1 MSSGTRLSS
10 TFAVVP
16 SSPPSSS
23 STLPSS
29 FYRQTPRLSKKLT
42 LFVTRSTLISRQD
55 DLDLFVRRLFDMPP
69 SVKESRVVCEFFR
82 MAENDPVEV
91 FIPPA
96 ASSMETVRL
105 KNGSRVGLAEG
116 NDATVRGLPSKPKG
130 MRPRL
135 GMKHSTPDLRKLM
148 MSEELEDAY
157 DGFFGGASPP
167 SLALGGGFPRPPL
180 PNRTVS
186 DSPRSS
192 TSSSNTSTST
202 VVPSARLPSPLAVAI
217 APMFT
222 SAPAPVADTL
232 PLKVTP
238 RNKGGPLRH
247 FRSLQ
252 DLRQTAM
259 SLPAP
264 PLPSF
269 LSSPM
274 TRAATQPTP
283 RTYNIPTPI
292 ITQRSVSGPASVPA
306 TQRQRSASKSSISS
320 FDDGPVSPLLGLT
333 GSTSFRHGP
342 MGRLDR
348 VPEGASR
355 GSRRPARPPSCN
367 KTSIGHSPSPSSSSV
382 DSLRSSAAGSSWDM
396 GRATNEKGYPS
407 RRSSTDYSDGGGT
420 PATPPTPAMDG
431 AESCGPYYIDN
442 GQLSQNNKVP
452 PPPFFV
458 STIFILDRMQC

>member
-1 MSSGTRLSS
+1 
-10 TFAVVP
+10 
-16 SSPPSSS
+16 
-23 STLPSS
+23 
-29 FYRQTPRLSKKLT
+29 
-42 LFVTRSTLISRQD
+42 
-55 DLDLFVRRLFDMPP
+55 MPP
-69 SVKESRVVCEFFR
+69 SVKESRVVCDFFR

-91 FIPPA
+91 FIPPTT
-96 ASSMETVRL
+96 SSMDTVRL
-105 KNGSRVGLAEG
+105 KSGARVGLFEG
-116 NDATVRGLPSKPKG
+116 NDATVRGLASKPKG
-130 MRPRL
+130 TRPRI

-167 SLALGGGFPRPPL
+167 SLSLGGEFPRPLL

-192 TSSSNTSTST
+192 TSSGTTITST
-202 VVPSARLPSPLAVAI
+202 VAPSARIPSPLAVAI
-217 APMFT
+217 APMFS
-222 SAPAPVADTL
+222 SAPAPVADTP
-232 PLKVTP
+232 PLKTTP
-238 RNKGGPLRH
+238 RPKGGPLRH

-252 DLRQTAM
+252 DLRQTSA

-264 PLPSF
+264 PLPTF

-283 RTYNIPTPI
+283 RTYKVPSPI
-292 ITQRSVSGPASVPA
+292 VTQRSVSGPASVPA
-306 TQRQRSASKSSISS
+306 SQRQRSASKSSISS
-320 FDDGPVSPLLGLT
+320 FDDGPVSPVFSLVE
-333 GSTSFRHGP
+333 STSFRHGP

-348 VPEGASR
+348 VPEGAAR
-355 GSRRPARPPSCN
+355 GVRRPTRPPSCN
-367 KTSIGHSPSPSSSSV
+367 KTSLGHSPSPSSSSV

-420 PATPPTPAMDG
+420 PATPPTPTMDG
-431 AESCGPYYIDN
+431 GEACGPYYLDN

-458 STIFILDRMQC
+458 STHLILSR